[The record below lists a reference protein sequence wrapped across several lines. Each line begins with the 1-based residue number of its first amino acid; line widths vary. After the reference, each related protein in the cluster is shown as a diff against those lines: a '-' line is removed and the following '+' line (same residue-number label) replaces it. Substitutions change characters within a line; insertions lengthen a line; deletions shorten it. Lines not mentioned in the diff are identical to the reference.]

1 MEVRRWPGST
11 TRLLSKQVIRQALR
25 QAPRRVAWRSA
36 REATRRSAREA
47 TKQAPGSRRW
57 WESLPISAAGSS
69 GGRGSWPGSR
79 RRRAARRRQRRE
91 AHRSS
96 PGPRV
101 NSPVASRQAA
111 TRLPAIGPFAPPVRA
126 ARRLAPPVRAARR
139 LAPPVR
145 AACRLA
151 PPVRAALPHGR
162 ARRRRRRRRAAGLP
176 HDRPLMLRA
185 ATRDPRRRPATAPTA
200 TKAHDRVAVAAIH
213 RVSIESSVGG
223 CGRSHR
229 CS

>member
-25 QAPRRVAWRSA
+25 QAPQRVA

-101 NSPVASRQAA
+101 NSPVASRQAV
-111 TRLPAIGPFAPPVRA
+111 TRLPAIGPFAPPVQ
-126 ARRLAPPVRAARR
+126 AARR

-151 PPVRAALPHGR
+151 PPVQAALPHGR
-162 ARRRRRRRRAAGLP
+162 ARRRRRSRCAAGLP

-213 RVSIESSVGG
+213 RVSIESIVGG